1 MFKILLISQNIVDC
15 SCNSLYHT
23 YLCLNSEIVKYV
35 WETNKGK
42 TGSIILLI
50 FVLWE
55 CFNWRRVRVGGM
67 GQKVSFGLPEMA
79 FFSQIGSADS

>member
-1 MFKILLISQNIVDC
+1 M
-15 SCNSLYHT
+15 
-23 YLCLNSEIVKYV
+23 

-79 FFSQIGSADS
+79 FFSQIGSAES